1 MAEGPGTLEG
11 VSPLRAT
18 SATGR
23 PLGSRV
29 LHVIDRAA
37 SRTLVAALV
46 VLADLA
52 WVAYSALAGFP
63 SQAET
68 VFQTLVGALTLA
80 MVFIIQHTQAREQ
93 ITFHR
98 KLDEIL
104 RALPHA
110 DNTLLALEDA
120 PDAAL
125 TASRTTHRSLREQAL
140 AAANDP
146 RHQTPT
152 TRHIPS
158 RPQTH
163 RPAAAPSPPGSAPN
177 PR

>member
-1 MAEGPGTLEG
+1 M
-11 VSPLRAT
+11 SLRT
-18 SATGR
+18 SSSAGR

-29 LHVIDRAA
+29 LHVIDRVA
-37 SRTLVAALV
+37 SRSFVAALV

-52 WVAYSALAGFP
+52 WVTYSALAGFP

-68 VFQTLVGALTLA
+68 VFQTVVGALTLA

-125 TASRTTHRSLREQAL
+125 AATHTTHRTLREEAL

-146 RHQTPT
+146 GQTPPA
-152 TRHIPS
+152 RHSTSP
-158 RPQTH
+158 RPRRH
-163 RPAAAPSPPGSAPN
+163 AAQIRTPGHASAH
-177 PR
+177 

>member
-1 MAEGPGTLEG
+1 M
-11 VSPLRAT
+11 SLRT
-18 SATGR
+18 SSSAGR

-29 LHVIDRAA
+29 LHVIDRVA
-37 SRTLVAALV
+37 SRSFVAALV

-52 WVAYSALAGFP
+52 WVTYSALAGFP

-68 VFQTLVGALTLA
+68 VFQTVVGALTLA

-125 TASRTTHRSLREQAL
+125 AATHTTHRTLREEAL
-140 AAANDP
+140 AAAASTQP
-146 RHQTPT
+146 GQTPPA
-152 TRHIPS
+152 RHSTSP
-158 RPQTH
+158 RPRRH
-163 RPAAAPSPPGSAPN
+163 AAPTRTPGHASA
-177 PR
+177 R

>member
-1 MAEGPGTLEG
+1 M
-11 VSPLRAT
+11 SLRT
-18 SATGR
+18 SSSAGR

-29 LHVIDRAA
+29 LHVIDRVA
-37 SRTLVAALV
+37 SRSFVAALV

-52 WVAYSALAGFP
+52 WVIYSALAGFP

-68 VFQTLVGALTLA
+68 VFQTVVGALTLA

-125 TASRTTHRSLREQAL
+125 AATHTTHRTLREQAL

-146 RHQTPT
+146 GQTPPA
-152 TRHIPS
+152 RHTPS
-158 RPQTH
+158 RPHTH
-163 RPAAAPSPPGSAPN
+163 RHTTTSCTPGHASA
-177 PR
+177 R